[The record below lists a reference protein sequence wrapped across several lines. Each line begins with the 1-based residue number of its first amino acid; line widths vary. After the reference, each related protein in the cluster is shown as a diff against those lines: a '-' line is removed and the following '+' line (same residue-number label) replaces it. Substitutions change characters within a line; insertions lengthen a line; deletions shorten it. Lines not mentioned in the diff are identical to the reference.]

1 MGEDKRALNHDLL
14 RRRGRRDFR
23 KKLFSAGRSPK
34 QPQRGGKKKRGRG
47 RAAVLHQQERGER
60 KRAPKTNALHKLQ
73 IVVLRRSVG
82 CFRSRGTSP
91 IKKSLPLGDL
101 FVWKELVRT
110 QLQRGYPSSDK
121 LEYFPYQLTP
131 VVANFSTGAQSPF
144 EWLFSQPVSYSG
156 SRMFFD
162 AALGKVSEQEG
173 ESRQ

>member
-1 MGEDKRALNHDLL
+1 M
-14 RRRGRRDFR
+14 
-23 KKLFSAGRSPK
+23 
-34 QPQRGGKKKRGRG
+34 
-47 RAAVLHQQERGER
+47 LHQQERRER

-73 IVVLRRSVG
+73 IVVRRRSVG

-144 EWLFSQPVSYSG
+144 EWLFSQPLSYSG

-162 AALGKVSEQEG
+162 AALGKVSGREREQSEPTMNNSLLRPLFSPTDSATLQWDFKVLIRLR
-173 ESRQ
+173 EIPTPKSSSV

>member
-1 MGEDKRALNHDLL
+1 M
-14 RRRGRRDFR
+14 
-23 KKLFSAGRSPK
+23 
-34 QPQRGGKKKRGRG
+34 
-47 RAAVLHQQERGER
+47 LHQQERGER

-73 IVVLRRSVG
+73 IVVG
-82 CFRSRGTSP
+82 CFRSRGTSS

-144 EWLFSQPVSYSG
+144 EWLFSQPLSYNGSNG
-156 SRMFFD
+156 SSRMFFD
-162 AALGKVSEQEG
+162 AALGKVSGRARADYEQFAFETSLFTYG
-173 ESRQ
+173 FGYTTVSFKSRFMRLRYIQTP